1 MGVVRRTKS
10 VAKLLQEF
18 EKESKA
24 LSAVELSTRLQH
36 LFNKT
41 TIYRVLDKL
50 EDDGVLHSFKGI
62 NGIKWY
68 TPCESCTKSDPT
80 HLHPHFECTSC
91 GKVDCIE
98 VKVSVP
104 NIPNREVIFSQLL
117 LQGTC
122 DACL

>member
-1 MGVVRRTKS
+1 MGVIRKTQS

-18 EKESKA
+18 KKESKA

-50 EDDGVLHSFKGI
+50 EDDGVLHSFMGM

-68 TPCESCTKSDPT
+68 TPCESCTKPDPT
-80 HLHPHFECTSC
+80 QLHPHFECTSC

-98 VKVSVP
+98 VNVSIP
-104 NIPNREVIFSQLL
+104 NIPNREVVFSQLL

-122 DACL
+122 ESCL